1 MFFFSGL
8 VFFYG
13 LFWLIGR
20 IFHLPTWNNYATLG
34 TLAAAVMF
42 ILVGISHFL
51 KPEKLEA
58 MIPDQLQAYAQPLNY
73 GSGAV
78 EIILGSL
85 LLITDTRIAASWGLI
100 VLLIMIF
107 PANINVAIKMP
118 NAYNISRLFFQPVY
132 IFWIW
137 LFCIR

>member
-13 LFWLIGR
+13 LFWIIGKA
-20 IFHLPTWNNYATLG
+20 FHLSAWNSYAMPG
-34 TLAAAVMF
+34 TLAAASMF

-51 KPEKLEA
+51 KPGKLEA
-58 MIPDQLQAYAQPLNY
+58 MIPDRLQAYARLLNY

-78 EIILGSL
+78 EIILGCVL
-85 LLITDTRIAASWGLI
+85 LLADFRIAASWGLI
-100 VLLIMIF
+100 ALLIAIF
-107 PANINVAIKMP
+107 PANINVASKKP

-132 IFWIW
+132 IFWVW
-137 LFCIR
+137 FFCMR